1 MNSKKRQTI
10 FNARDISRNCF
21 IRTAVVRQ
29 INKPTKRSINKLT
42 SSSATQPAPQLVG
55 RSVSPSVSQ
64 SFSKSLRQPASQ
76 PASLFV
82 CQSAHHLLVQPVSGV
97 CNSICLL
104 VSWSVNEPVRLFL
117 RPWSVSQPIHL
128 PLSQPAGQSISMSI
142 GYSARCSVS
151 WSVVWLIVSRTQPAS
166 QNRCCHA
173 RAHG

>member
-10 FNARDISRNCF
+10 FNAQDISRNCF

-64 SFSKSLRQPASQ
+64 SFSKSLRQPAS
-76 PASLFV
+76 LFA

-104 VSWSVNEPVRLFL
+104 VSWSVNEPVRLFV
-117 RPWSVSQPIHL
+117 RPWPVSQPIQL
-128 PLSQPAGQSISMSI
+128 ANLSVCPLVTMPDAQSVGRSI
-142 GYSARCSVS
+142 G
-151 WSVVWLIVSRTQPAS
+151 
-166 QNRCCHA
+166 
-173 RAHG
+173 